1 MKLDLSKDA
10 RDFLDNL
17 QPKQFKQVATKI
29 HDLIRDPSPT
39 NAKHLSGYPGY
50 KRIASGE
57 FRICYRV
64 NDDVIYVAVVG
75 KRNDDEV
82 YRTLSRAGRT

>member
-1 MKLDLSKDA
+1 MLDLSKDA
-10 RDFLDNL
+10 QDFLSDL

-29 HDLIRDPSPT
+29 HDLLRDPFPA

-50 KRIASGE
+50 RRISSGE
-57 FRICYRV
+57 FRVCYKV
-64 NDDVIYVAVVG
+64 NDDVVYVAVVG

-82 YRTLSRAGRT
+82 YRNLSRAERT